1 MSKCTATALLC
12 VLLAHA
18 SLAQPGADRTY
29 TGYYTGVIIPTP
41 KEVTYSEESWSLSSD
56 EVVPIL
62 IGAKATEPER
72 LGAQEIVNRIKYL
85 GGKAEVVS
93 EADMPRD
100 RSFFFAIGQL
110 STSQF
115 LSRHRDLCN
124 IEVPDQPE
132 GYAIAPY
139 QHQAGFRGIL
149 GVGADSTGCYFAA
162 QSLVQLFERRD
173 EGPIFHP
180 ATVRDWPTFTLRSF
194 KVGGPPGIDS
204 DSGQMAQWAP
214 SAKFNCY
221 NICYTTLGPDKWVDP
236 PPEYREYIAWATRYM
251 RARGLDTMPFVNPYY
266 LWKEH
271 IEVSDPGDLEKLFE
285 ACRLGPEAGGTRV
298 MLCLDDFASK
308 PDREGP
314 KLYHVMSERDREKY
328 GDDLGAVDVD
338 MINDLNRRLK
348 QAYPKVKLYVVP
360 PYYWIPHGSYQEGGE
375 AYLRTLGKGIDP
387 DVRIVW
393 TGPRVRSTVITSEHL
408 AYYQELVRQKV
419 MLWDNTLYAYHNPP
433 HFFLDPWITE
443 YPQDFAEA
451 SSGEVHL
458 NAGSGEAYKA
468 GLFAAADRLWN
479 PETYDPER
487 AMRNGLAAVI
497 GPKAVDAALDFRD
510 LYYEMYDHYS
520 TALGPAKKLLALLE
534 TMEARPLDDDDLA
547 ELRGILDRMK
557 ELRARIAEQTDN
569 ADFVAQVDEHLAQ
582 QAGYEEVLDKLEA
595 LPPLPEAKGGNVLAN
610 PGAEEGEQTPVGWR
624 TYTGAGEATLT
635 RDESEVHSGQASGLL
650 EATEWYQMPKGPWIN
665 VAAVISGSNGFTAGD
680 APEIM
685 PFTKYHFRCWMK
697 GDLPKV
703 SVILQCWAEGG
714 AAGDRRGAIGG
725 LKETI
730 KLTDEWQLIE
740 TSFITPADA
749 ARAAVKIGPA
759 AYQEEGAALGKVW
772 IDDVYL
778 GRGKPEE

>member
-1 MSKCTATALLC
+1 
-12 VLLAHA
+12 
-18 SLAQPGADRTY
+18 
-29 TGYYTGVIIPTP
+29 
-41 KEVTYSEESWSLSSD
+41 
-56 EVVPIL
+56 
-62 IGAKATEPER
+62 
-72 LGAQEIVNRIKYL
+72 
-85 GGKAEVVS
+85 
-93 EADMPRD
+93 
-100 RSFFFAIGQL
+100 
-110 STSQF
+110 
-115 LSRHRDLCN
+115 
-124 IEVPDQPE
+124 
-132 GYAIAPY
+132 
-139 QHQAGFRGIL
+139 
-149 GVGADSTGCYFAA
+149 
-162 QSLVQLFERRD
+162 
-173 EGPIFHP
+173 
-180 ATVRDWPTFTLRSF
+180 
-194 KVGGPPGIDS
+194 
-204 DSGQMAQWAP
+204 
-214 SAKFNCY
+214 
-221 NICYTTLGPDKWVDP
+221 
-236 PPEYREYIAWATRYM
+236 
-251 RARGLDTMPFVNPYY
+251 
-266 LWKEH
+266 
-271 IEVSDPGDLEKLFE
+271 
-285 ACRLGPEAGGTRV
+285 
-298 MLCLDDFASK
+298 
-308 PDREGP
+308 
-314 KLYHVMSERDREKY
+314 
-328 GDDLGAVDVD
+328 
-338 MINDLNRRLK
+338 
-348 QAYPKVKLYVVP
+348 
-360 PYYWIPHGSYQEGGE
+360 
-375 AYLRTLGKGIDP
+375 
-387 DVRIVW
+387 
-393 TGPRVRSTVITSEHL
+393 
-408 AYYQELVRQKV
+408 

-547 ELRGILDRMK
+547 ELRGILDR
-557 ELRARIAEQTDN
+557 
-569 ADFVAQVDEHLAQ
+569 
-582 QAGYEEVLDKLEA
+582 
-595 LPPLPEAKGGNVLAN
+595 LPEAKGGNVLAN

>member
-1 MSKCTATALLC
+1 
-12 VLLAHA
+12 
-18 SLAQPGADRTY
+18 
-29 TGYYTGVIIPTP
+29 
-41 KEVTYSEESWSLSSD
+41 
-56 EVVPIL
+56 
-62 IGAKATEPER
+62 
-72 LGAQEIVNRIKYL
+72 
-85 GGKAEVVS
+85 
-93 EADMPRD
+93 
-100 RSFFFAIGQL
+100 
-110 STSQF
+110 
-115 LSRHRDLCN
+115 
-124 IEVPDQPE
+124 
-132 GYAIAPY
+132 
-139 QHQAGFRGIL
+139 
-149 GVGADSTGCYFAA
+149 
-162 QSLVQLFERRD
+162 
-173 EGPIFHP
+173 
-180 ATVRDWPTFTLRSF
+180 
-194 KVGGPPGIDS
+194 
-204 DSGQMAQWAP
+204 
-214 SAKFNCY
+214 
-221 NICYTTLGPDKWVDP
+221 
-236 PPEYREYIAWATRYM
+236 
-251 RARGLDTMPFVNPYY
+251 
-266 LWKEH
+266 
-271 IEVSDPGDLEKLFE
+271 
-285 ACRLGPEAGGTRV
+285 
-298 MLCLDDFASK
+298 
-308 PDREGP
+308 
-314 KLYHVMSERDREKY
+314 
-328 GDDLGAVDVD
+328 
-338 MINDLNRRLK
+338 
-348 QAYPKVKLYVVP
+348 
-360 PYYWIPHGSYQEGGE
+360 
-375 AYLRTLGKGIDP
+375 
-387 DVRIVW
+387 
-393 TGPRVRSTVITSEHL
+393 
-408 AYYQELVRQKV
+408 
-419 MLWDNTLYAYHNPP
+419 
-433 HFFLDPWITE
+433 
-443 YPQDFAEA
+443 
-451 SSGEVHL
+451 
-458 NAGSGEAYKA
+458 
-468 GLFAAADRLWN
+468 
-479 PETYDPER
+479 
-487 AMRNGLAAVI
+487 
-497 GPKAVDAALDFRD
+497 VDAALGFRD